1 MSDLVAPFR
10 GERYAAV
17 ERLSALIAPPYDV
30 IDQAERARYAALAA
44 ENIVHVMLPEAP
56 PGRPEDDRY
65 RAAAERLATWRR
77 TGVLRRDP
85 EPVLY
90 VLAQD
95 FTLPTGER
103 RTRRGVFAAVVA
115 EGYEPRRIRP
125 HERTH
130 AGPKADRLALM
141 RATATNIESIF
152 LLAPDRDR
160 ALATAVAHASQ
171 GTPDATAELNGV
183 GIRLW
188 IVHAPSPFPLPLSP
202 LYIADGHHRYETA
215 SAYALE
221 NPAADRVLA
230 LIVSAQDQGLAV
242 LPTHRVI
249 FGAGRELERLLP
261 RWREWFD
268 VQPLAAERHPVATL
282 ASLGQGRTACLVADR
297 SRILTLLLK
306 PGALPDRLPSLAQ
319 SAAVRD
325 LDVATIESLVVKEI
339 LGAGVSTPIVR
350 YVADA
355 NEALGMV
362 QHGGAVM
369 AVLLN
374 PTKVE
379 QVFAVADAGDVMPPK
394 STYFVPKVPSGL
406 VLRPL
411 S

>member
-1 MSDLVAPFR
+1 M
-10 GERYAAV
+10 
-17 ERLSALIAPPYDV
+17 IAPPYDV
-30 IDQAERARYAALAA
+30 IDPAERAHLAALDAD
-44 ENIVHVMLPEAP
+44 NIVHVMLPEAP
-56 PGRPEDDRY
+56 RGQPEEDRY
-65 RAAAERLATWRR
+65 RAAAELLDSWRR
-77 TGVLRRDP
+77 KGVLSRDP
-85 EPVLY
+85 QPVLY

-95 FTLPTGER
+95 FTLPTGEKR
-103 RTRRGVFAAVVA
+103 IRRGLFAAVAA

-125 HERTH
+125 HEKTH
-130 AGPKADRLALM
+130 AGPKADRLELM

-160 ALATAVAHASQ
+160 RLAKAVADVAQ

-188 IVHAPSPFPLPLSP
+188 IVRDPSHFPLPSSP

-221 NPAADRVLA
+221 NPKADRVLA
-230 LIVSAQDQGLAV
+230 LIVSAEDPGLAV

-249 FGAGRELERLLP
+249 FGAGRELERVLP

-268 VQPLAAERHPVATL
+268 VQAVPAGRDLVSQLATL
-282 ASLGQGRTACLVADR
+282 GRDRTACLVADR
-297 SRILTLLLK
+297 SRVLVLLLR

-319 SAAVRD
+319 SAAARD
-325 LDVATIESLVVKEI
+325 LDVARIESLVVKEI
-339 LGAGVSTPIVR
+339 LGAGTTTPIVR

-355 NEALGMV
+355 KEALGMV
-362 QHGGAVM
+362 QHGGAAV

-374 PTKVE
+374 PTRVE

-394 STYFVPKVPSGL
+394 STYFIPKVPSGL

>member
-1 MSDLVAPFR
+1 MN
-10 GERYAAV
+10 
-17 ERLSALIAPPYDV
+17 RLSALIAPPYDV
-30 IDQAERARYAALAA
+30 IDQAERARYAALDPD
-44 ENIVHVMLPEAP
+44 NIVHVMLPEAP
-56 PGRPEDDRY
+56 AGTSEDARY
-65 RAAAERLATWRR
+65 RAAAERLAAWR
-77 TGVLRRDP
+77 TGGVLRRDP

-90 VLAQD
+90 ALAQD

-103 RTRRGVFAAVVA
+103 RTRRGVFAAVEA
-115 EGYEPRRIRP
+115 EGYEPRRVRP
-125 HERTH
+125 HEHTH

-141 RATATNIESIF
+141 RATKANIESIF
-152 LLAPDRDR
+152 LLAPDPDR
-160 ALATAVAHASQ
+160 ALANALAAVSQ

-188 IVHAPSPFPLPLSP
+188 IVRDQSRIPMPKSP

-215 SAYALE
+215 SAYAQE

-230 LIVSAQDQGLAV
+230 LIVSAQDPGLAV

-249 FGAGRELERLLP
+249 FGPGREIEPLLP

-268 VQPLAAERHPVATL
+268 VQRVTDSDPLATL
-282 ASLGQGRTACLVADR
+282 ASLGRDRTACLVADR
-297 SRILTLLLK
+297 SRILALLLK

-319 SAAVRD
+319 STAVRD
-325 LDVATIESLVVKEI
+325 LDVARVESLVVKEI
-339 LGAGVSTPIVR
+339 LSAGTATPVIR
-350 YVADA
+350 YVADGKA
-355 NEALGMV
+355 ALDMV
-362 QHGGAVM
+362 GSGGAAV

-394 STYFVPKVPSGL
+394 STYFIPKVPSGL

-411 S
+411 

>member
-17 ERLSALIAPPYDV
+17 ERLNALIAPPYDV

-56 PGRPEDDRY
+56 PGKPEDERY
-65 RAAAERLATWRR
+65 PAAAERLAGWRR

-103 RTRRGVFAAVVA
+103 LTRRGVFAAVAA
-115 EGYEPRRIRP
+115 EGYEPRRVRP
-125 HERTH
+125 HEKTH

-160 ALATAVAHASQ
+160 ALATALAKVS
-171 GTPDATAELNGV
+171 GGKPDATAELNGV

-188 IVHAPSPFPLPLSP
+188 IVRDVSRFPFPDSP

-230 LIVSAQDQGLAV
+230 LIVSAQDPGLAV

-249 FGAGRELERLLP
+249 FGAGRELERMLP

-268 VQPLAAERHPVATL
+268 VQPLAAGRDPVTTL
-282 ASLGQGRTACLVADR
+282 ASLGHDRTACLVADR
-297 SRILTLLLK
+297 SRILTLTLK
-306 PGALPDRLPSLAQ
+306 PGSLPDRLPSLAQ

-325 LDVATIESLVVKEI
+325 LDVATIESLVVKEV
-339 LGAGVSTPIVR
+339 LGAGSSTPIVR

-362 QHGGAVM
+362 QHGGAVV

-411 S
+411 

>member
-1 MSDLVAPFR
+1 MD
-10 GERYAAV
+10 
-17 ERLSALIAPPYDV
+17 RLSVLIAPPYDV
-30 IDQAERARYAALAA
+30 IDQAERARYAGADRD
-44 ENIVHVMLPEAP
+44 NIVHVMLPEAP
-56 PGRPEDDRY
+56 PGKPEDDRY
-65 RAAAERLATWRR
+65 GVAAERLAAWRR
-77 TGVLRRDP
+77 DGVLRRDARP
-85 EPVLY
+85 ALY

-103 RTRRGVFAAVVA
+103 LTRRGVFAAVAA

-125 HERTH
+125 HEKTH

-160 ALATAVAHASQ
+160 ALANALAVVSQ

-188 IVHAPSPFPLPLSP
+188 IVRDASRFPLPDSP

-221 NPAADRVLA
+221 NPSADRVLA
-230 LIVSAQDQGLAV
+230 LIVSAQDPGLAV

-261 RWREWFD
+261 RWRDWFD
-268 VQPLAAERHPVATL
+268 VQPLAAGRDPVTTL
-282 ASLGQGRTACLVADR
+282 ASLGVDRTACLVADPAR
-297 SRILTLLLK
+297 VLVMLLK
-306 PGALPDRLPSLAQ
+306 PGALPDRVPSLAQ
-319 SAAVRD
+319 STAVRE
-325 LDVATIESLVVKEI
+325 LDVARIESLVVKEI
-339 LGAGVSTPIVR
+339 LGAGTSTPIVR

-355 NEALGMV
+355 QEALNLV
-362 QHGGAVM
+362 QHGGAAVS
-369 AVLLN
+369 VLLN
-374 PTKVE
+374 PTKVA

-394 STYFVPKVPSGL
+394 STYFIPKVPSGL

>member
-1 MSDLVAPFR
+1 MADLVAPFR
-10 GERYAAV
+10 GERYAAA
-17 ERLSALIAPPYDV
+17 EKLSRLIAPPYDV
-30 IDQAERARYAALAA
+30 IDPAERARYAALDAD
-44 ENIVHVMLPEAP
+44 NIVHVMLPEAR
-56 PGRPEDDRY
+56 PGQPDDDRY
-65 RAAAERLATWRR
+65 QAAAERLAAWRAS
-77 TGVLRRDP
+77 GVLRRDP
-85 EPVLY
+85 DPVLY
-90 VLAQD
+90 VMAQD
-95 FTLPTGER
+95 FTLPTGEKC
-103 RTRRGVFAAVVA
+103 TRRGVFAAVAA

-125 HERTH
+125 HEHTH

-160 ALATAVAHASQ
+160 SLANAVATVAR
-171 GTPDATAELNGV
+171 GKPDASAELNGV

-188 IVHAPSPFPLPLSP
+188 IVRDTSPFPFPPSP

-230 LIVSAQDQGLAV
+230 LIVSAQDSGLAV

-249 FGAGRELERLLP
+249 FGAGRDLDHMLP
-261 RWREWFD
+261 RWRDWFD
-268 VQPLAAERHPVATL
+268 VQPVPAGVDPVATL
-282 ASLGQGRTACLVADR
+282 ASLGRERTACIVTDRARMVALVMR
-297 SRILTLLLK
+297 
-306 PGALPDRLPSLAQ
+306 PGTLPDRLPSLAH
-319 SAAVRD
+319 SEAARE
-325 LDVATIESLVVKEI
+325 LDVARIESLVVKEI
-339 LGAGVSTPIVR
+339 LGAGTSTPIVR

-355 NEALGMV
+355 KQALDMV
-362 QHGGAVM
+362 QHGGAAM

-394 STYFVPKVPSGL
+394 STYFIPKVPSGL

>member
-1 MSDLVAPFR
+1 MD
-10 GERYAAV
+10 
-17 ERLSALIAPPYDV
+17 RLSVLIAPPYDV
-30 IDQAERARYAALAA
+30 IDQAERARYAGADRD
-44 ENIVHVMLPEAP
+44 NIVHVMLPEAP
-56 PGRPEDDRY
+56 PGNPEDDRY
-65 RAAAERLATWRR
+65 GVAAERLAAWRR
-77 TGVLRRDP
+77 DGVLRRDP
-85 EPVLY
+85 QPALY

-125 HERTH
+125 HEKTH
-130 AGPKADRLALM
+130 AGPKADRLALL

-160 ALATAVAHASQ
+160 ALANALAAVAQ

-188 IVHAPSPFPLPLSP
+188 IVRDVSRFPLPDSP

-221 NPAADRVLA
+221 NPSAARVLA
-230 LIVSAQDQGLAV
+230 LIVSAQDPGLAV

-261 RWREWFD
+261 RWRDWFD
-268 VQPLAAERHPVATL
+268 VQPLAAGRDPVTTL
-282 ASLGQGRTACLVADR
+282 ASLGADRTACLVADHAR
-297 SRILTLLLK
+297 VLVMLLK
-306 PGALPDRLPSLAQ
+306 PGALLDRVPSLAQ
-319 SAAVRD
+319 TTAVRE
-325 LDVATIESLVVKEI
+325 LDVARVESLVVKEI
-339 LGAGVSTPIVR
+339 LGAGTSTPIVR

-355 NEALGMV
+355 QEALRLA
-362 QHGGAVM
+362 QQGGAAVS
-369 AVLLN
+369 VLLN

-394 STYFVPKVPSGL
+394 STYFIPKVPSGV

-411 S
+411 

>member
-1 MSDLVAPFR
+1 M
-10 GERYAAV
+10 
-17 ERLSALIAPPYDV
+17 
-30 IDQAERARYAALAA
+30 
-44 ENIVHVMLPEAP
+44 
-56 PGRPEDDRY
+56 
-65 RAAAERLATWRR
+65 
-77 TGVLRRDP
+77 
-85 EPVLY
+85 
-90 VLAQD
+90 
-95 FTLPTGER
+95 TLP
-103 RTRRGVFAAVVA
+103 
-115 EGYEPRRIRP
+115 P
-125 HERTH
+125 
-130 AGPKADRLALM
+130 
-141 RATATNIESIF
+141 
-152 LLAPDRDR
+152 
-160 ALATAVAHASQ
+160 
-171 GTPDATAELNGV
+171 
-183 GIRLW
+183 
-188 IVHAPSPFPLPLSP
+188 SP

-268 VQPLAAERHPVATL
+268 VQPLAAERDPVATL

>member
-17 ERLSALIAPPYDV
+17 ERLSSLIAPPYDV
-30 IDQAERARYAALAA
+30 IDQTERARYAALAA

-56 PGRPEDDRY
+56 SGAPEDDRY
-65 RAAAERLATWRR
+65 RVAAECLAGWRR
-77 TGVLRRDP
+77 KGVLRRDARP
-85 EPVLY
+85 ALY

-103 RTRRGVFAAVVA
+103 RTRRGVFAAVAA

-125 HERTH
+125 HEKTH

-152 LLAPDRDR
+152 LLAPDSDR
-160 ALATAVAHASQ
+160 SLANAIAAVAQ
-171 GTPDATAELNGV
+171 GNPDATAELNGV

-188 IVHAPSPFPLPLSP
+188 MVRDPSRFPLPPAP

-221 NPAADRVLA
+221 NPSADRVLA
-230 LIVSAQDQGLAV
+230 LIVSAQDPGLAV

-249 FGAGRELERLLP
+249 FGAGRDLERMLP
-261 RWREWFD
+261 RWREWFE
-268 VQPLAAERHPVATL
+268 VHPLAAGRDPVTAL
-282 ASLGQGRTACLVADR
+282 ASLGKGRTACLVADR
-297 SRILTLLLK
+297 SQTLALLLK
-306 PGALPDRLPSLAQ
+306 PGVLPDRLPSLAR
-319 SAAVRD
+319 STAVRD
-325 LDVATIESLVVKEI
+325 LDVAQIESLVVKEV
-339 LGAGVSTPIVR
+339 LGAGMSTPIVR

-355 NEALGMV
+355 QEALGLV
-362 QHGGAVM
+362 QHGGAAV

-374 PTKVE
+374 PTRVD
-379 QVFAVADAGDVMPPK
+379 QVFA
-394 STYFVPKVPSGL
+394 
-406 VLRPL
+406 
-411 S
+411 

>member
-1 MSDLVAPFR
+1 MADLVAPFR

-17 ERLSALIAPPYDV
+17 NRLSSLIAPPYDV
-30 IDQAERARYAALAA
+30 IDQAERARYAALDPD
-44 ENIVHVMLPEAP
+44 NIVHVMLPEAP
-56 PGRPEDDRY
+56 PGAPEDERY
-65 RAAAERLATWRR
+65 RAAAERLAAWRR
-77 TGVLRRDP
+77 AGTLRRDP

-103 RTRRGVFAAVVA
+103 RTRRGVFAAVAA
-115 EGYEPRRIRP
+115 EGYEPRRVRP
-125 HERTH
+125 HEHTH

-141 RATATNIESIF
+141 RATRANIESIF

-160 ALATAVAHASQ
+160 ALANAVAAASQ
-171 GTPDATAELNGV
+171 GKPDATAELNGV

-188 IVHAPSPFPLPLSP
+188 IVRDPSRFPLPPSP

-215 SAYALE
+215 SAYAQE

-230 LIVSAQDQGLAV
+230 LIVSAQDPGLAV

-249 FGAGRELERLLP
+249 IGSGREVASLLP
-261 RWREWFD
+261 RWREWFE
-268 VQPLAAERHPVATL
+268 VQRVTAASDPLATL
-282 ASLGQGRTACLVADR
+282 ASLGRDRTACLVADR
-297 SRILTLLLK
+297 SGVLALLLK
-306 PGALPDRLPSLAQ
+306 PGALPDRLPSIAQ
-319 SAAVRD
+319 STAVRD
-325 LDVATIESLVVKEI
+325 LDIARIESLVVQEI
-339 LGAGVSTPIVR
+339 LSAGTATPVIR
-350 YVADA
+350 YVADGK
-355 NEALGMV
+355 EALDMAER
-362 QHGGAVM
+362 GGAVV

-394 STYFVPKVPSGL
+394 STYFIPKVPSGL

>member
-10 GERYAAV
+10 GERYAEGA
-17 ERLSALIAPPYDV
+17 RLSRLIAPPYDV
-30 IDQAERARYAALAA
+30 IDSAERARYAALDAD
-44 ENIVHVMLPEAP
+44 NIVHVMLPEAP

-65 RAAAERLATWRR
+65 RVAAERLTTWRR
-77 TGVLRRDP
+77 NGVLRRDA

-103 RTRRGVFAAVVA
+103 RTRRGVFAAVAA

-130 AGPKADRLALM
+130 AGPKADRLALL

-152 LLAPDRDR
+152 LLAPDHDR
-160 ALATAVAHASQ
+160 ALTNAVAQASQ

-188 IVHAPSPFPLPLSP
+188 IVRDPSRFPLPPSP

-230 LIVSAQDQGLAV
+230 LIASAQDPGLAV
-242 LPTHRVI
+242 LPTM
-249 FGAGRELERLLP
+249 LP
-261 RWREWFD
+261 HWREWFD
-268 VQPLAAERHPVATL
+268 VQTVPAGRDPVAVLT
-282 ASLGQGRTACLVADR
+282 SLGRDRTACLVADR
-297 SRILTLLLK
+297 SRVIALLLR
-306 PGALPDRLPSLAQ
+306 PGAVADRLPSLAQ
-319 SAAVRD
+319 SDAVRD
-325 LDVATIESLVVKEI
+325 LDVARIESLVVKQI
-339 LGAGVSTPIVR
+339 LGAETSTPIVR

-355 NEALGMV
+355 SEALAMV
-362 QHGGAVM
+362 QRGGAAV

-374 PTKVE
+374 ATRVD

-411 S
+411 T